1 MMGYDIMIKAVNFK
15 KENKD
20 MLNISATTAL
30 ERLEQYVRQ
39 TPDRDAVI
47 YEPEERLTFRELWS
61 LSGRIYAWLK
71 EKGIGEEDV
80 VMYCLPRGVFLYACM
95 VGTMRSGAAFVLA
108 ETENEAER
116 TAFIRE
122 NSGCK
127 LYVDEKCMQ
136 DILRCQPLEGYEP
149 VKLHSLCYIAY
160 TSGTTGHPKGV
171 MHEYGSLDNAWKAVM
186 VNGKPMMTDTD
197 TFLSMSPMNFVA
209 MPIIFAY
216 SCGHGCTIALMPYR
230 YAESNESF
238 SAYLSGAGVTCG
250 YVTPSFLLK
259 HQPFSYP
266 WHFCILSAEPADGL
280 YIPHMHCYNTYAS
293 TEAGCLLSVYELKK
307 PMTPAPVGRSYSD
320 VKLIVADENGMEIPA
335 GETGE
340 ICFITPYVR
349 GYIDLP
355 KGDKVY
361 KDGCL
366 FHTGDAGEINDDGD
380 LIVRGRVDEMFK
392 VGGYR
397 IEPDEVANAVTM
409 ISGLSHAVVRGFV
422 YRNIS
427 SIVVFYTDDVQI
439 DPVSMRE
446 KLLGLLSEY
455 MIPTT
460 YIHLNDFPLLPS
472 GKIEKLSLLPP
483 EGSWEQFRKNTV
495 AELPVIGTGR
505 TACVYDM
512 GAGKVLKLFISSI
525 PFSTIHKELVQL
537 HTAHSC
543 GIPVPDGYETVWS
556 EGRYGILM
564 DKMPG
569 IGLETLIREKT
580 EERTA
585 LITRFAGSVRA
596 LHQISMSGTD
606 TIDIWEESICLC
618 GELDRDFCS
627 EKEAMMIRSVF
638 ECIPHAETFIHGD
651 CHPGNVKMDNEEIQ
665 YLDLMFSGKGHP
677 VFDLIGMYSHYVFI
691 PSFISEKEY
700 GSNNRMT
707 KKEAEELFDSFLEV
721 YLQGPDAEDL
731 SAAKVLIRGVHAA
744 VICLASVRM
753 PGALTDEM
761 LLEARHRAVR
771 FAEEFCTDN
780 RLNDSSYWSVLK

>member
-1 MMGYDIMIKAVNFK
+1 
-15 KENKD
+15 
-20 MLNISATTAL
+20 MLNISAATAL

-39 TPDRDAVI
+39 IPDRDAVI
-47 YEPEERLTFRELWS
+47 CEPEERLTFRDLWS

-71 EKGIGEEDV
+71 ENGIGEEDV
-80 VMYCLPRGVFLYACM
+80 VMYCLPRGVLLYACM
-95 VGTMRSGAAFVLA
+95 VGTMRAGAAFVLA
-108 ETENEAER
+108 ETENEPER
-116 TAFIRE
+116 TAFIRK
-122 NSGCK
+122 NSRCR
-127 LYVDEKCMQ
+127 LYVDEEGMQ
-136 DILRCQPLEGYEP
+136 DILRCEPLDGYEP
-149 VKLHSLCYIAY
+149 VKLHNLCYIAY

-230 YAESNESF
+230 YAESRESF

-259 HQPFSYP
+259 HLPFTYP

-280 YIPHMHCYNTYAS
+280 YIPDMHCYNTYAS

-307 PMTPAPVGRSYSD
+307 PMTPSPVGRSYSD
-320 VKLIVADENGMEIPA
+320 VKLIVADENGREAPQ

-340 ICFITPYVR
+340 ICFMTPYVR
-349 GYIDLP
+349 GYIDLQKDD
-355 KGDKVY
+355 KGY
-361 KDGCL
+361 TEGCL

-380 LIVRGRVDEMFK
+380 LIVHGRIDEMFK
-392 VGGYR
+392 IGGYR

-427 SIVVFYTDDVQI
+427 SIIVFYTDNVQI

-446 KLLGLLSEY
+446 KLLGLLPEY

-472 GKIEKLSLLPP
+472 GKIDKLSLLPP
-483 EGSWEQFRKNTV
+483 EGSWEQFRKNTA
-495 AELPVIGTGR
+495 AELTVIGTGR

-512 GAGKVLKLFISSI
+512 GAGKALKLFLPSI
-525 PFSTIHKELVQL
+525 PFGTIHKELVQR

-543 GIPVPDGYETVWS
+543 GLPVPESYEIVRS
-556 EGRYGILM
+556 EGRYGIM
-564 DKMPG
+564 MEKMSG
-569 IGLETLIREKT
+569 TGLDTLIREKH
-580 EERTA
+580 EERKA
-585 LITRFAGSVRA
+585 LITRFAESVRA
-596 LHQISMSGTD
+596 LHQISMAD
-606 TIDIWEESICLC
+606 IETIDIREESICLC
-618 GELDRDFCS
+618 GQLDRGFCS
-627 EKEAMMIRSVF
+627 EEEAAKIRSVF
-638 ECIPHAETFIHGD
+638 ECIPRAETFVHGD
-651 CHPGNVKMDNEEIQ
+651 CHTGNVKMNNEEIQ

-691 PSFISEKEY
+691 PSFISEKEFE
-700 GSNNRMT
+700 SKNRMT
-707 KKEAEELFDSFLEV
+707 KDEAEDLFDRFLET
-721 YLQGPDAEDL
+721 YLRGPDAADL
-731 SAAKVLIRGVHAA
+731 YAAKKMVRGVHAA
-744 VICLASVRM
+744 AICLASVRM

-761 LLEARHRAVR
+761 LMEARHRAVR
-771 FAEEFCTDN
+771 FAEEYCANSRCKEMLSFA
-780 RLNDSSYWSVLK
+780 

>member
-1 MMGYDIMIKAVNFK
+1 
-15 KENKD
+15 
-20 MLNISATTAL
+20 MLDISAATAL
-30 ERLEQYVRQ
+30 ERLEQYVLQ

-47 YEPEERLTFRELWS
+47 GEPEERLTFRELWC

-71 EKGIGEEDV
+71 GKGIGAEDV
-80 VMYCLPRGVFLYACM
+80 VMYCLPRGVLLYACM
-95 VGTMRSGAAFVLA
+95 VGTMRAGAAFVLT

-127 LYVDEKCMQ
+127 LYVDEERME
-136 DILRCQPLEGYEP
+136 DILRCPPLEGYEP
-149 VKLHSLCYIAY
+149 VQLHNLCYIAY

-238 SAYLSGAGVTCG
+238 SDYLSAAGVTCG

-259 HQPFSYP
+259 HQPFDHP

-280 YIPHMHCYNTYAS
+280 FIPNMHCYNTYAS

-320 VKLIVADENGMEIPA
+320 VKLIVVDEDGEETPR

-340 ICFITPYVR
+340 ICFMTPYVR
-349 GYIDLP
+349 GYLNLP
-355 KGDKVY
+355 QDDKGRQN
-361 KDGCL
+361 GHL
-366 FHTGDAGEINDDGD
+366 FHTGDAGEINEDGD
-380 LIVRGRVDEMFK
+380 LIVRGRIDEMFK
-392 VGGYR
+392 IGGYR

-409 ISGLSHAVVRGFV
+409 VSGLSHAVVRGFV
-422 YRNIS
+422 YRNFS

-446 KLLGLLSEY
+446 KLLGLLPEY

-460 YIHLNDFPLLPS
+460 YIHLDDFPLLPS
-472 GKIEKLSLLPP
+472 GKINKLRLLPP
-483 EGSWEQFRKNTV
+483 EGSWDQFRKNTF
-495 AELPVIGTGR
+495 AEPPVIDMGR

-512 GAGKVLKLFISSI
+512 GEGKALKLFKPSI
-525 PFSTIHKELVQL
+525 PYRTIHKEFVLMK
-537 HTAHSC
+537 TAHNC
-543 GIPVPDGYETVWS
+543 GIPAPGSYEIVRS

-569 IGLETLIREKT
+569 IGLETLIRERP
-580 EERTA
+580 EERAA
-585 LITRFAGSVRA
+585 LISGFAESVKA
-596 LHQISMSGTD
+596 LHQISMADVD
-606 TIDIWEESICLC
+606 TLDIREESICLC
-618 GELDRDFCS
+618 GELDRNYCS
-627 EKEAMMIRSVF
+627 EEEAKMIQSVF
-638 ECIPHAETFIHGD
+638 ECIPHAESFVHGD
-651 CHPGNVKMDNEEIQ
+651 CHPGNVIMHNEDIK
-665 YLDLMFSGKGHP
+665 YIDLMFSGKGHP
-677 VFDLIGMYSHYVFI
+677 VFDLLGMYAHYVFI
-691 PSFISEKEY
+691 PSFSSEEEY
-700 GSNNRMT
+700 EAKSRMT
-707 KKEAEELFDSFLEV
+707 KNE
-721 YLQGPDAEDL
+721 AEDL
-731 SAAKVLIRGVHAA
+731 YDRFLETYLRGSDASDIAAAKSLIRGVHAA

-761 LLEARHRAVR
+761 LMEAKLRAVR
-771 FAEEFCTDN
+771 FAEEICTD
-780 RLNDSSYWSVLK
+780 RRCDDPSDWSVLKC